1 LSLASEWVGIGIRQL
16 LLHSWHEVTPLE
28 EFIPVSRPFFWGNEL
43 RNISTAL
50 NSGWVSSQGPI
61 VETFECE
68 FGRRVR
74 RRYSVAVSNGTAAVH
89 LALVAL
95 GIGPGDEV
103 IVPDFCM
110 IAPIFAVIY
119 CGAIPVPVDIDET
132 WNLAPE
138 AVAAAITPRTRA
150 ILVVHNY
157 GHPAAVHIIAQIAD
171 RHGIPLIE
179 DAAEA
184 LGATVVGRPVGS
196 FGKVACYSFYANK
209 LITTG
214 EGGMI
219 VTDDAELYKC
229 ARWKRN
235 MCFGTD
241 NESRFVH
248 RDIGFN
254 YRLTSLQAAVG
265 LAQLEH
271 LEEALRRK
279 VEIAS
284 HYHSFLAGT
293 PGLVLPSTAEWATHA
308 YWVYGILVER
318 PFGTTRHELQHRL
331 AAKGIETRRFFS
343 PVHEQPILG
352 RRGAS
357 RTYPRSRAISETG
370 FYLPS
375 FVGMSESDIVRVSD
389 TIRTIQ
395 AGRDR

>member
-1 LSLASEWVGIGIRQL
+1 
-16 LLHSWHEVTPLE
+16 LE
-28 EFIPVSRPFFWGNEL
+28 EPIPVARPFLWGNEL
-43 RNISTAL
+43 RNIITAL
-50 NSGWVSSQGPI
+50 NSGWISSQGPI
-61 VETFECE
+61 VETFEVE
-68 FGRRVR
+68 FGRRVGR
-74 RRYSVAVSNGTAAVH
+74 RHSVAVSNGTAAVH

-95 GIGPGDEV
+95 GIGRGDEV

-119 CGAIPVPVDIDET
+119 CGAVPVPVDIDET
-132 WNLAPE
+132 WNLDPE

-157 GHPAAVHIIAQIAD
+157 GHPAAVHTIAQIAD
-171 RHGIPLIE
+171 RYGIPLIE

-184 LGATVVGRPVGS
+184 LGGTVVGRPVGT

-214 EGGMI
+214 EGGML
-219 VTDDAELYKC
+219 VTDDAELYQC

-241 NESRFVH
+241 NESRFLH
-248 RDIGFN
+248 GDIGFN

-284 HYHSFLAGT
+284 RYHFRLAGT
-293 PGLVLPSTAEWATHA
+293 PGLVLPSTAAWATHA

-318 PFGTTRHELQHRL
+318 AFGTTRHELQHRL

-343 PVHEQPILG
+343 PVLEQPIFG
-352 RRGAS
+352 RQGAS
-357 RTYPRSRAISETG
+357 RGCPRSRAISETG
-370 FYLPS
+370 FYVPS
-375 FVGMSESDIVRVSD
+375 FVGITESEIDRVSD
-389 TIRTIQ
+389 TIRGIH
-395 AGRDR
+395 AHGDR